1 MYLRYSNEFKQE
13 PKNKRKKNKT
23 RKPKIPK
30 EYIKTR
36 NFGFLI
42 KKLDKPK
49 LRKKGWFL
57 IFKDEP
63 KRFFPFFS
71 KKALFI
77 LSVCV

>member
-30 EYIKTR
+30 ENIKTR

-49 LRKKGWFL
+49 LRKSEKSINKSKSSL
-57 IFKDEP
+57 AIFFKE
-63 KRFFPFFS
+63 S
-71 KKALFI
+71 ALQFK
-77 LSVCV
+77 